1 MMSEKKKKKKEEEAG
16 NKEELEK
23 LKNKP
28 QILVLR
34 LINRLGKKEYKRN
47 ITRKH

>member
-1 MMSEKKKKKKEEEAG
+1 MMSEKKEKKEEAG
-16 NKEELEK
+16 RKEELEK

-34 LINRLGKKEYKRN
+34 LINRLGKKEYKRD